1 MSIDRLSGF
10 KLLLINELSLA
21 KIVSFAE
28 TSKFFNMK
36 MLRHPYNIL
45 RFGIK
50 QDGAA
55 ELAE

>member
-36 MLRHPYNIL
+36 MLRHPL
-45 RFGIK
+45 
-50 QDGAA
+50 
-55 ELAE
+55 